1 MQYFCFSLLCFQQH
15 ANPMTRHL
23 GCGVRENS
31 ATPFQCLTNG
41 PSAPANDAVEYIPKH
56 HFRAALFNL
65 TEYMGY
71 PTEDGRTDQLWS
83 DLYNCE

>member
-1 MQYFCFSLLCFQQH
+1 
-15 ANPMTRHL
+15 MTRHL
-23 GCGVRENS
+23 GCTVSIYGALFKFHISQFVE
-31 ATPFQCLTNG
+31 L
-41 PSAPANDAVEYIPKH
+41 APANDAVEYVEAH

-71 PTEDGRTDQLWS
+71 PTADGRTDKLWS